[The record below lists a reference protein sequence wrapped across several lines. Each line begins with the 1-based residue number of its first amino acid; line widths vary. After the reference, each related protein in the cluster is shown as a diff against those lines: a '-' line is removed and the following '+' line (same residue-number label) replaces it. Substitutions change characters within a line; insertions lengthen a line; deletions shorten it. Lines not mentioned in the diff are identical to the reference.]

1 MEIDTITSLQKPDLF
16 EKFKLKQSSELEK
29 VSKRYLEKLGFRQEE
44 IKININNPIFTKQ
57 EKDVLGALIRNAGQ
71 IVSFDDMADIIWKD
85 NSDQKFSLEA
95 IAKIIQNIRIK
106 IRTLG
111 IIKEIIFTKR
121 GSGYLYI
128 Q

>member
-1 MEIDTITSLQKPDLF
+1 
-16 EKFKLKQSSELEK
+16 
-29 VSKRYLEKLGFRQEE
+29 
-44 IKININNPIFTKQ
+44 
-57 EKDVLGALIRNAGQ
+57 LGALIRNAGQ